1 MAGGPK
7 RKGRPPGVKDKVKR
21 KGQKKSHPAPPS
33 VATYY
38 SKSTNT
44 DSDDASSSESENDS
58 QQSCNLSNNS
68 NEGEWNP
75 AYEGVMADEDS
86 QNGEQEAAAEAERIR
101 LE

>member
-1 MAGGPK
+1 MAK
-7 RKGRPPGVKDKVKR
+7 KMGRPPGSKDKVKR
-21 KGQKKSHPAPPS
+21 KSRKKSHPAPPS

-38 SKSTNT
+38 SKSTNM

-75 AYEGVMADEDS
+75 AYEGHDREID
-86 QNGEQEAAAEAERIR
+86 GQEIA
-101 LE
+101 